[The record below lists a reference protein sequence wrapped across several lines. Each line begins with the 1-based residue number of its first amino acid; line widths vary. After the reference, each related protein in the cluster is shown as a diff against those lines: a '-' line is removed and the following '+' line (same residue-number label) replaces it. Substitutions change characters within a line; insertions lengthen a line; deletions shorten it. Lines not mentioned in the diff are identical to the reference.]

1 MAKISYMTEYIKL
14 VFSNHSTSLRGGFYT
29 VEAAIFLPLVVL
41 AVLTLGYFLKIDSA
55 WETSMHEALNKCNCA
70 AAIGVTGLHT
80 KDIHETVNLT
90 MPAEFSHSADIKGR
104 ILYRDFIGKKY
115 NANGMGAEGL
125 ETDTDSTKVWIFPQ
139 SGTKYHRENCTY
151 VKATVHSCLLTASV
165 KRHYSPCGL
174 CHSEKIPAGSIV
186 FCFYGDD
193 TSYHYGNC
201 RSIKRHTTV
210 IDKGEAESRGYTP
223 CSKCGG
229 A

>member
-1 MAKISYMTEYIKL
+1 MTEYIRF
-14 VFSNHSTSLRGGFYT
+14 VFSNRNTSLRGGFYT
-29 VEAAIFLPLVVL
+29 VEAAIFLPLVIL
-41 AVLTLGYFLKIDSA
+41 SVLTLGYFLKIDSA
-55 WETSMHEALNKCNCA
+55 WETSMHDEMNKCNYA
-70 AAIGVTGLHT
+70 SVLGVSGLHV
-80 KDIHETVNLT
+80 KDIHKNINLSL
-90 MPAEFSHSADIKGR
+90 PAGFSNDADINGR

-115 NANGMGAEGL
+115 APDGMGTEGL

-174 CHSEKIPAGSIV
+174 CHSEKIPTGNIV

-193 TSYHYGNC
+193 TSYHYGSC
-201 RSIKRHTTV
+201 RSIRRHTAV
-210 IDKGEAESRGYTP
+210 IDKHEAESKGYTP

-229 A
+229 S